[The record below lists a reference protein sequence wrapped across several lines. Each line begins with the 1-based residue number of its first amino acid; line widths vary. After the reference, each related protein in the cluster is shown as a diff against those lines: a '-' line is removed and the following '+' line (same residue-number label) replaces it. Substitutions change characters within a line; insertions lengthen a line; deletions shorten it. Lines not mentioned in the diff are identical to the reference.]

1 LKPRDIRELV
11 LTLAATTLDFMVGL
25 VAAAAAGA
33 VEVGAWLATAP
44 AVAEA
49 RRLTPARASLVSL
62 GGLDGSREVVG
73 GGSYGDRLITE
84 AEEWAQ
90 RAAMARAAESRMIV
104 VINFW
109 TGRG

>member
-73 GGSYGDRLITE
+73 G
-84 AEEWAQ
+84 
-90 RAAMARAAESRMIV
+90 IV
-104 VINFW
+104 RRPPDHG
-109 TGRG
+109 GRGVGAKGRDGQGC